1 MVAYL
6 VIHKV
11 SARHENFCA
20 YRQEPTHSAGHRS
33 SGAPL
38 AMALTTRAKTGM
50 GLEVIDDPVEL
61 RFFTRWELPD
71 GGARTAESALRISGM
86 HCAACAGTLEQALLA
101 VPGVLK
107 ARVSAASHCATVRY
121 TAPALAS
128 HLVRAV
134 EAAGY
139 EAVPDTAAAARG
151 LRQKESRTALWR
163 LFVAVFCAM
172 QIMMLATP
180 VYVSNPGELA
190 PDLKR
195 LLEWA
200 EWLLCLPVLWFSSA
214 PFLTGAWRAVRQ
226 RRINMD
232 VPVALGIVTAFIASS
247 GAAFDPGG
255 WFGHEVYF
263 DSLAM
268 FVSFLLGGRYLEMRA
283 RHRAEMALEDATA
296 RLPDTVM
303 RLLADGTVEH
313 ISALRLRA
321 GDCVRVPVGQSFA
334 ADGVLIQGNTQGSTQ
349 ADESMLTGES
359 RPVVKRVGDAVVA
372 GSINLGAPVEMQV
385 QRVGADTRFEAI
397 VSLMRGARSQRP
409 ALLAAADQ
417 WATPFLWAVLLLAAA
432 AGAVWSVI
440 DPSRAVWVVVSV
452 LIVTCPCALSL
463 AAPSALLAAASA
475 MGSMGRGGLL
485 LRRLDA
491 IQNLARMQVLFVDKT
506 GTLTENR
513 PDCTAELTASARRS
527 EAVDSISTLKATA
540 ASLAAWSTHPVSVAV
555 SSAFEAAPLVW
566 QRLREVPG
574 AGLEGVHVDG
584 HVWRLGSASWVAWA
598 AQGSDAAHEHGT
610 CHLSRDGQMLLNLH
624 LTEHLRDDA
633 ANAVRALQADGV
645 RVELLSG
652 DDPKRAQRVAD
663 ALGVTTAV
671 ASNAMTPSAK
681 MAAVRQAQQRG
692 EVVGMLGDGI
702 NDAPVL
708 ALADVSIAM
717 GEGALVA
724 RAQAD
729 AVLISNRLLDVVRA
743 RALAKRTLR
752 IVKQNLAW
760 AALYNAACVPLAL
773 LGLLPPWAAGLGMAS
788 SSLFVVLNSMRL
800 SR

>member
-1 MVAYL
+1 
-6 VIHKV
+6 
-11 SARHENFCA
+11 
-20 YRQEPTHSAGHRS
+20 
-33 SGAPL
+33 
-38 AMALTTRAKTGM
+38 
-50 GLEVIDDPVEL
+50 
-61 RFFTRWELPD
+61 
-71 GGARTAESALRISGM
+71 
-86 HCAACAGTLEQALLA
+86 

-107 ARVSAASHCATVRY
+107 AQVSAASHRATVRY

-139 EAVPDTAAAARG
+139 EAVPDTAAGARG
-151 LRQKESRTALWR
+151 ARQKESRTALWR

-180 VYVSNPGELA
+180 VYVSSAAGSANALA

-200 EWLLCLPVLWFSSA
+200 QWLLSVPVLWFSSA
-214 PFLTGAWRAVRQ
+214 PFLLCAWRAVRA

-232 VPVALGIVTAFIASS
+232 VPVALGITTAFMASS

-283 RHRAEMALEDATA
+283 RHRAEVALEDATA
-296 RLPDTVM
+296 RLPHTVM

-313 ISALRLRA
+313 ISALRLRVA
-321 GDCVRVPVGQSFA
+321 DRVRVPVGQGFA
-334 ADGVLIQGNTQGSTQ
+334 ADGVVTQGSTQ

-359 RPVVKRVGDAVVA
+359 RPVVKRTGDAVVA
-372 GSINLGAPVEMQV
+372 GSINLSAPVEMQV

-397 VSLMRGARSQRP
+397 VALMRGARTQRP

-432 AGAVWSVI
+432 AGAAWSVI
-440 DPSRAVWVVVSV
+440 DPSRAVWVVVAV

-463 AAPSALLAAASA
+463 AAPSAMLAAAGA
-475 MGSMGRGGLL
+475 MGSSGTGGLL

-506 GTLTENR
+506 GTLTQQGLN
-513 PDCTAELTASARRS
+513 CAAELACQDQDGG
-527 EAVDSISTLKATA
+527 EVDRENECSISALQGTA
-540 ASLAAWSTHPVSVAV
+540 ASLAAWSTHPASKVV
-555 SSAFEAAPLVW
+555 SSAFEAQPIAWREV
-566 QRLREVPG
+566 REVPG
-574 AGLEGVHVDG
+574 AGLEALDEQGQ
-584 HVWRLGSASWVAWA
+584 VWRLGGAAWA
-598 AQGSDAAHEHGT
+598 SAPSNPTDETGT
-610 CHLSRDGQMLLNLH
+610 CHLSRNGRVLLHLH

-633 ANAVRALQADGV
+633 AEAVRALQADGV
-645 RVELLSG
+645 RVQLLSG
-652 DDPKRAQRVAD
+652 DEPARAQRVAATLGLTAADISAGLTPD
-663 ALGVTTAV
+663 AKL
-671 ASNAMTPSAK
+671 
-681 MAAVRQAQQRG
+681 AAVRAAQQG
-692 EVVGMLGDGI
+692 GLVVGMLGDGI

-717 GEGALVA
+717 SDGALVA
-724 RAQAD
+724 RTQAD

-743 RALAKRTLR
+743 RALAQRTLR
-752 IVKQNLAW
+752 VIRQNLVW

-773 LGLLPPWAAGLGMAS
+773 MGALPPWAAGLGMAS

-800 SR
+800 SKRQLK